1 MLLLFHVTNDL
12 EEYIMRTT
20 TSERVQKHRS
30 SLRASG
36 MRPIQIWVPDTRAQG
51 FADECHRQS
60 LLALAT
66 ESNDAD
72 LATFMDDAMT
82 DVDGWTA

>member
-1 MLLLFHVTNDL
+1 
-12 EEYIMRTT
+12 MRTT
-20 TSERVQKHRS
+20 TSLRVQKHRS

-51 FADECHRQS
+51 FADECRRQS
-60 LLALAT
+60 LLALAS
-66 ESNDAD
+66 ESNYAD
-72 LATFMDDAMT
+72 LASFMEDALA

>member
-1 MLLLFHVTNDL
+1 MG
-12 EEYIMRTT
+12 TT
-20 TSERVQKHRS
+20 TSERVQKHRG

-51 FADECHRQS
+51 FAHECHRQS
-60 LLALAT
+60 LLALAA

-72 LATFMDDAMT
+72 FASFMDDALA